1 MEMPQSDYIFSRLS
15 SFNYL
20 LENPVEISTKK
31 LAPEKRRTM
40 AEIAQIRA
48 S

>member
-1 MEMPQSDYIFSRLS
+1 LTH
-15 SFNYL
+15 L

-31 LAPEKRRTM
+31 LAPEKHRTL
-40 AEIAQIRA
+40 AETERIRA